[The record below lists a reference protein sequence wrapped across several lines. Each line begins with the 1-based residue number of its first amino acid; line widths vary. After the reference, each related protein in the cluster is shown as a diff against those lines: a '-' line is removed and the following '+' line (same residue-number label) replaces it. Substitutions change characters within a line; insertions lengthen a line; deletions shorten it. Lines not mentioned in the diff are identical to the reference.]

1 MSDTFREESQKKQS
15 LRTEA
20 FHWRLTVMCR
30 VSLFF
35 RRTADVKAGV

>member
-20 FHWRLTVMCR
+20 FHWRLTVMVLR
-30 VSLFF
+30 VAFLQKNS
-35 RRTADVKAGV
+35 